1 MQDNAGGEGGPG
13 GGVSGSSGFV
23 RVCAGAWGPCVCSV
37 AGSVYITRYI

>member
-1 MQDNAGGEGGPG
+1 MQDNAGGKSMAG
-13 GGVSGSSGFV
+13 GGVAESSVFV